1 MSNITITK
9 TFASKGALTNVKED
23 LVGEGIP
30 QEKIYLDKE
39 KLQVKV
45 IIPESGK
52 SEILEI
58 LGRHK
63 PVD

>member
-1 MSNITITK
+1 MSNVTITK
-9 TFASKGALTNVKED
+9 TFASEDALTNVRED

-30 QEKIYLDKE
+30 QEKFYLDRE

-52 SEILEI
+52 PEILEI
-58 LGRHK
+58 LGRHN

>member
-9 TFASKGALTNVKED
+9 TFASEDALTNVKED
-23 LVGEGIP
+23 LVGKGIP
-30 QEKIYLDKE
+30 QEKIYLDRQ

-45 IIPESGK
+45 TIPTSGEP
-52 SEILEI
+52 EINEI
-58 LGRHK
+58 LGRHN

>member
-9 TFASKGALTNVKED
+9 TFASVDALTNVKED

-30 QEKIYLDKE
+30 QEKFFLDKE
-39 KLQVKV
+39 NLQVKV
-45 IIPESGK
+45 IIPETGK
-52 SEILEI
+52 PEILEI
-58 LGRHK
+58 LGRHN

>member
-1 MSNITITK
+1 MTITK
-9 TFASKGALTNVKED
+9 TFTSKEALTNVKQD

-30 QEKIYLDKE
+30 QEKIYIDKQ

-45 IIPESGK
+45 IIPETGE

-58 LGRHK
+58 LGRHN